1 MTLYEL
7 NQNAYAK
14 LPKMTFAEMEEA
26 VNKNIKMFDCSD
38 NYLML
43 LCKEESDYTVFNV
56 IDMDEPTMLWDEIID
71 LLKSR
76 GTLKA
81 IEGKEDGTV
90 EFWVQCKEDDTCH
103 MYLLFNYDWGVI
115 DVK

>member
-7 NQNAYAK
+7 NQNAYSR
-14 LPKMTFAEMEEA
+14 LSKMTSAEIKQA
-26 VNKNIKMFDCSD
+26 IDKNIKMFNDSD
-38 NYLML
+38 GYLML
-43 LCKEESDYTVFNV
+43 LCKELSDYTVFNV
-56 IDMDEPTMLWDEIID
+56 ITMDNPIDLWEEIID

-90 EFWVQCKEDDTCH
+90 EFWVQCKNDDICH
-103 MYLLFNYDWGVI
+103 MYLLFNYNWGVI
-115 DVK
+115 DIG